1 MINGRTASG
10 FDFSIDETK
19 LDNIELLE
27 AFHDLN
33 KGKDGT
39 AIIEIE
45 RILLGEEQNN
55 RLKTHIKQLNDG
67 RCTVTAY
74 TTELTAILTA
84 MGNSVKK

>member
-19 LDNIELLE
+19 LDSIDLLE

-33 KGKDGT
+33 KGDGT

-55 RLKTHIKQLNDG
+55 RLKNHIRQLNDG